1 MESEVDRKEERGE
14 VRRGLVVKEKVRQ
27 RVRERAEDKKETI
40 DLKAET

>member
-1 MESEVDRKEERGE
+1 MVGEIAREEERGE